1 MSAVCVVASSG
12 AAAHRVTCFF
22 PQVFLENSWLR
33 RVVSMALSR
42 FEYVNVGMASVE
54 SLTTVPLWVTWAHIK
69 EWRPLPPLQQL
80 RHRRRD
86 GALFMGDGYV
96 SIRYVQLEHP
106 NLSLMPC
113 YRMHLGL
120 F

>member
-1 MSAVCVVASSG
+1 
-12 AAAHRVTCFF
+12 
-22 PQVFLENSWLR
+22 
-33 RVVSMALSR
+33 MALSR

-54 SLTTVPLWVTWAHIK
+54 SLTTVPLWVTWAHIR